1 MGRFGWHLKPIARL
15 QRAGRLTF
23 YGKIKATFEDIAGL
37 YSRMRVPRDRHSRFY
52 FSFHNYRHIARCW
65 TVHLRQ
71 NLSRDARGCCS
82 GRRALRRRV
91 CRNQPGEPANRAGCK
106 TRKASSR
113 QHHDLPSLSGSPA
126 SGLLQRHLN
135 QFGIGR
141 AIAPERFKCA
151 KGRGLQGA
159 LAAGRLRPTSL
170 QWR

>member
-82 GRRALRRRV
+82 GRRALRHRIG
-91 CRNQPGEPANRAGCK
+91 CNQPGEPANCAGRK
-106 TRKASSR
+106 TRKPLRVSITTSPPCPDRQRPDFYRGILISSGLGGQSPPNASSVQKVGACR
-113 QHHDLPSLSGSPA
+113 GRLP
-126 SGLLQRHLN
+126 
-135 QFGIGR
+135 
-141 AIAPERFKCA
+141 
-151 KGRGLQGA
+151 
-159 LAAGRLRPTSL
+159 AGRFRPTSL